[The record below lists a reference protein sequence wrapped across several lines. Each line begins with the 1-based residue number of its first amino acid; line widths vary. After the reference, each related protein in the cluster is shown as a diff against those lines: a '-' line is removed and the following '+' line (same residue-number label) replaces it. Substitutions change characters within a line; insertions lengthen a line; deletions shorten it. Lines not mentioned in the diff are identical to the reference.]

1 MGKVLAYGRVSRDS
15 QSSSTQ
21 KHSIETELGIPVD
34 EWYEDHAVSGMTLA
48 KSRPFFSKMIADA
61 QSGDTCVFSR
71 VDRISRETADVL
83 NTVAD
88 LNKRGVEV
96 YILQLGKIP
105 LSSKD
110 GKMKLTLYAMFAE
123 NERLAI
129 SERTKE
135 ALARKKSEGI
145 VLGGKPKIPPE
156 TLKAL
161 CEERIYRTLDQLSAK
176 YGYDR
181 STIQRTTTKW
191 AGKVDEYETTWKARE
206 DQRS

>member
-1 MGKVLAYGRVSRDS
+1 MGKVFGYGRVSRDS
-15 QSSSTQ
+15 QDSATQ
-21 KHSIETELGIPVD
+21 KHTIEVELGLPVD
-34 EWYEDHAVSGMTLA
+34 EWYEDHAVSGMTIA
-48 KSRPFFSKMIADA
+48 KTRPLFSKMMKDA
-61 QSGDTCVFSR
+61 KSGDTIVFSR

-83 NTVAD
+83 NTVAE
-88 LNKRGVEV
+88 LTKRGVEV

-105 LSSKD
+105 LSNKD

-135 ALARKKSEGI
+135 ALASKKAKGI
-145 VLGGKPKIPPE
+145 VLGGKLKIPPE

-161 CEERIYRTLDQLSAK
+161 CEERKQYTLDNLSAK
-176 YGYDR
+176 YGFDR

-191 AGKVDEYETTWKARE
+191 AGKMEEYKAKWE
-206 DQRS
+206 ALEVQR